1 MAGALLFSSRDD
13 DPVDWSRALKARL
26 PELDIRISPELGDPA
41 EIETALV
48 WKPPAGELGRLPNLR
63 LVVSLAA
70 GVDPLLED
78 RSLAPAVPIVRLGES
93 GMQPMMCQYVAHAVL
108 RLHRRIEFFERA
120 QREQRWDYALPPAA
134 DASRVGVM
142 GLGSLGLPVART
154 LAGLGF
160 RVAGWARTEK
170 SIAGIE
176 CFHGAAGLAPFLA
189 GTDILVSLL
198 PLTAATRGLL
208 DRRALYMLP
217 RGARLVS
224 CGRGQTLVE
233 ADVIAALQE
242 GQIAA
247 AVIDVF
253 DKEPLAT
260 DHPFWAMPQVLVTPH
275 IATAPV
281 PDLASAG
288 VVENIRR
295 LRAGQPLL
303 YLVDRDRGY

>member
-13 DPVDWSRALKARL
+13 DPVDWSRALLARMPQL
-26 PELDIRISPELGDPA
+26 EIRISPELCDPS

-63 LVVSLAA
+63 LVISLAA

-78 RSLAPAVPIVRLGES
+78 ESLSPAIPIVRLGES
-93 GMQPMMCQYVAHAVL
+93 GMAPMMCQYIAHAVL

-120 QREQRWDYALPPAA
+120 QCARRWDYALPPAA

-142 GLGSLGLPVART
+142 GLGSLGLPAAQT
-154 LAGLGF
+154 LAALGF
-160 RVAGWARTEK
+160 PVAGWARSAK
-170 SIAGIE
+170 SIPGIE

-189 GTDILVSLL
+189 RTDILVALL
-198 PLTAATRGLL
+198 PLTAATRGLI
-208 DRRALYMLP
+208 DRRVFSGLP

-224 CGRGQTLVE
+224 CGRGATLVE
-233 ADVIAALQE
+233 ADLIAALND
-242 GQIAA
+242 GRIAA

-253 DKEPLAT
+253 EKEPLAP
-260 DHPFWAMPQVLVTPH
+260 DHPFWAMEQVLVTPH

-281 PDLASAG
+281 PDIASAG

-295 LRAGQPLL
+295 LRAGETLL
-303 YLVDRDRGY
+303 YRVDRERGY